1 MLQRSGQIC
10 FQQANGHNS
19 EPIRA
24 LHSGIILARCQELH
38 RRQACF
44 SVRIDIW
51 NLYDIRTEKQISRP
65 QRLLSQYLKVRC
77 ADGDRN

>member
-1 MLQRSGQIC
+1 MLQRSGRIY
-10 FQQANGHNS
+10 FQQANRHNS

-44 SVRIDIW
+44 PLQIDIG
-51 NLYDIRTEKQISRP
+51 NLYDIHTEK
-65 QRLLSQYLKVRC
+65 
-77 ADGDRN
+77 